1 MRLDEDIH
9 IPRSTSILRFSNSG
23 RDVSQQLVA
32 NRFTSYPAT
41 ASKSSG
47 APRDSLRCAIGSF
60 RRGGNVIR
68 FWPPGQ
74 PLQKRIFSRPSAP
87 SALGLWAPR
96 TARSGVPTTSSER
109 VRKHAPQ

>member
-23 RDVSQQLVA
+23 RDLSQQLVA
-32 NRFTSYPAT
+32 NRFTSYPVT

-47 APRDSLRCAIGSF
+47 SSRDRLRCAIGSF

-68 FWPPGQ
+68 FWPLGQ
-74 PLQKRIFSRPSAP
+74 PPRKRFFTPSFLPPNAP
-87 SALGLWAPR
+87 DLPLPR
-96 TARSGVPTTSSER
+96 
-109 VRKHAPQ
+109 